1 MAAFPPSAHA
11 LKRAV
16 AAFGEEL
23 VPILRLNMAAG
34 HVQAT
39 WRKHATRNPVK
50 VRHFVANTSL
60 VVLRPLTSCLLIHPH
75 PIIIKGGRSFDSLL
89 RSKLP
94 LHIRVSS
101 GAWRLFRLH
110 RML

>member
-1 MAAFPPSAHA
+1 MAAFPPSARA

-60 VVLRPLTSCLLIHPH
+60 VVRPLTCLLIHLH
-75 PIIIKGGRSFDSLL
+75 PIIIKGVRAF
-89 RSKLP
+89 
-94 LHIRVSS
+94 IRFAPEKQTTPAHSC
-101 GAWRLFRLH
+101 
-110 RML
+110 